1 MTLGI
6 GFSTLRK
13 NLCKMFFQSCKKF
26 LQQSD
31 RGERRDGGAGQQLLP
46 HRNST
51 AVLISAGALTAA
63 VIVIIINLNSSYN
76 QNSQSVTILT
86 AIFTAMVCDANVI
99 ILILMNFY
107 GCS

>member
-6 GFSTLRK
+6 GFSTLI
-13 NLCKMFFQSCKKF
+13 LQSCKKF

-51 AVLISAGALTAA
+51 AVLISAGAL
-63 VIVIIINLNSSYN
+63 
-76 QNSQSVTILT
+76 
-86 AIFTAMVCDANVI
+86 
-99 ILILMNFY
+99 
-107 GCS
+107 